1 MSHGSAI
8 FVYNPASTGASR
20 AGSPRS
26 RAGPAC
32 PATTCPVIQCLGSS
46 KLLFNP
52 TKLPNPRN
60 IFDNDDKVEQWSYE
74 TLYWYE
80 SQWAGTEIVCYC
92 LCKVFPVLAPHP
104 PGPGRQPAGTASIQP
119 QPPAL
124 THRRVFTV
132 LFINTHWHNIL
143 YWTGHYLPSRD
154 LFVTIVDQHGQHY
167 NQLDQQL
174 LLLSV
179 IRL

>member
-1 MSHGSAI
+1 MARL
-8 FVYNPASTGASR
+8 FLFTTQPALEQVVLGHPGRGPDRPAQR
-20 AGSPRS
+20 PR
-26 RAGPAC
+26 
-32 PATTCPVIQCLGSS
+32 VLWSS
-46 KLLFNP
+46 VWAHPSCFLIRQNFPTPEISLTMM
-52 TKLPNPRN
+52 TKLN
-60 IFDNDDKVEQWSYE
+60 NDHMRC
-74 TLYWYE
+74 YWYE

-104 PGPGRQPAGTASIQP
+104 PGPGRQQPAGTASIQP

-154 LFVTIVDQHGQHY
+154 LFVTIVYQHGQHY

-179 IRL
+179 IL